1 VVGYFWLIKLY
12 CFAIV
17 AVITI
22 YGAYLQYLT
31 NYYCTNASP
40 DLQKQSCAGLFGI
53 WIVTNKDLK
62 MLILEE
68 KDESTLSRFETL
80 RAVLFL
86 LLLVI
91 NVLSLYVVKW
101 FKVRHPD
108 KLNVS
113 NFSLLFKNLKN
124 DRIDDL
130 IGHLQREF
138 GKFEIKEAFI
148 IKKIEPFYSA
158 YENKLEL
165 FYGCKIEENAK
176 KLAKMRQK
184 LFELDRFCSDNEES
198 FYNEGNRAVV
208 VFNEL

>member
-108 KLNVS
+108 KLSVS

-130 IGHLQREF
+130 VGHLQREF
-138 GKFEIKEAFI
+138 GKF
-148 IKKIEPFYSA
+148 
-158 YENKLEL
+158 
-165 FYGCKIEENAK
+165 
-176 KLAKMRQK
+176 
-184 LFELDRFCSDNEES
+184 
-198 FYNEGNRAVV
+198 
-208 VFNEL
+208 